1 MTFSHV
7 ELCFCLSVVV
17 MIAVVGLCF
26 LVLLAGMPGLFA
38 DRQSEQ
44 KERIAVQVKMSKNY
58 IVTSYASDLV
68 CTRL

>member
-17 MIAVVGLCF
+17 MIAVVGLCVV
-26 LVLLAGMPGLFA
+26 VLLAGMPGLFA

>member
-1 MTFSHV
+1 
-7 ELCFCLSVVV
+7 

-44 KERIAVQVKMSKNY
+44 KERIAVQVKMSENY